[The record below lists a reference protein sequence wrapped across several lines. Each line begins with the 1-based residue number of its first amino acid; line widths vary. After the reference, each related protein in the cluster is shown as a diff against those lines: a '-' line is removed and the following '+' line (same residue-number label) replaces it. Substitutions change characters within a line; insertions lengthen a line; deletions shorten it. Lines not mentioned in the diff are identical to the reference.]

1 MTEDKIKEQQP
12 AAQPVR
18 QPCRQKL
25 RSLWAQFQCRGVL
38 RRHRIRR
45 KRQHRWEK
53 LWHKLLHNPIAPMVG
68 ETLYA
73 IGFSAEYA
81 VVRTGRCL
89 QHGLRRLLQ
98 TVRELLKNIAFMAF
112 PGAAQLLRDLF
123 GPVVLALRAP
133 GRCCATHTGYARK
146 TALVLRCAQAAT
158 FLPMASL
165 TTSALCP
172 AWLCMCCRWQRWLLW

>member
-18 QPCRQKL
+18 QPRRQKL

-81 VVRTGRCL
+81 VVRTGRRL
-89 QHGLRRLLQ
+89 QHGLRCLLQ
-98 TVRELLKNIAFMAF
+98 TVRELLKNIASMAF
-112 PGAAQLLRDLF
+112 PGAA
-123 GPVVLALRAP
+123 
-133 GRCCATHTGYARK
+133 
-146 TALVLRCAQAAT
+146 
-158 FLPMASL
+158 
-165 TTSALCP
+165 
-172 AWLCMCCRWQRWLLW
+172 

>member
-18 QPCRQKL
+18 QPRRQKL

-81 VVRTGRCL
+81 VVRTGRRL
-89 QHGLRRLLQ
+89 QHGLQRLLQ
-98 TVRELLKNIAFMAF
+98 TVRELLKNIASMAF
-112 PGAAQLLRDLF
+112 PL
-123 GPVVLALRAP
+123 
-133 GRCCATHTGYARK
+133 
-146 TALVLRCAQAAT
+146 
-158 FLPMASL
+158 SL
-165 TTSALCP
+165 IHI
-172 AWLCMCCRWQRWLLW
+172 